1 MLVLIGLSSFSS
13 AVTSANTAGEHLS
26 YSIGWCL
33 GIYFGILICVK
44 TSGAHLNP
52 AITITLAV
60 FKKFPWTQVPIYI
73 LAQMLGAFVAALLVL
88 ANSNDSIQDFA
99 HNEYLTPDRILDEKE
114 HLTTAE
120 IFATYPNLNVSNTQA
135 FFDTI
140 IGNMMLSMFIFALTD
155 KKNMNMKPGKI
166 PFAVSLVVLA
176 INVSF
181 GSNCGAVLNPARDFA
196 PRYSL

>member
-1 MLVLIGLSSFSS
+1 MELLKKLIRRIPL
-13 AVTSANTAGEHLS
+13 
-26 YSIGWCL
+26 
-33 GIYFGILICVK
+33 
-44 TSGAHLNP
+44 
-52 AITITLAV
+52 
-60 FKKFPWTQVPIYI
+60 YI
-73 LAQMLGAFVAALLVL
+73 FL
-88 ANSNDSIQDFA
+88 
-99 HNEYLTPDRILDEKE
+99 Y
-114 HLTTAE
+114 
-120 IFATYPNLNVSNTQA
+120 A